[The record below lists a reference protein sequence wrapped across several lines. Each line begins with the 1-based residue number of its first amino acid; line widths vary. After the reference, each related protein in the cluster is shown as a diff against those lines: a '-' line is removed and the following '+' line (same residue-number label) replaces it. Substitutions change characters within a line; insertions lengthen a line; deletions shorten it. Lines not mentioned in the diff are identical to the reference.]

1 MEDYAA
7 HDALERA
14 REVRERFPARTP
26 PDASEVTASRPRD
39 RRLRTSSI
47 DLQRGRRE
55 TARGKGL
62 STVELGRERVDL
74 SYLEQLAEAGQT
86 EAIARIIGEFASTDA
101 SPGVEEMVHRALDAI
116 TNGSLGSLGRF
127 RGHPGELSLPRP
139 QEIAA
144 AINRIRSLEAST
156 GKSV

>member
-101 SPGVEEMVHRALDAI
+101 SPGVEEMVHGALDAI
-116 TNGSLGSLGRF
+116 TNGGLGSLGRF